1 MDGISCF
8 FHSNRTNSEII
19 IVPFSLPS
27 HDFNVRL
34 SIYSCLFFSM
44 MPIPI
49 LIRLIKEHLRSTF
62 SPFLVPYLILPA
74 SKDWTTEEAS
84 FVEYSSRCES
94 SVFITVVVV
103 IFRSFKRLAQCSLD
117 PSHFIIK
124 INFHFLCS
132 FSRLV
137 SMSLAHCTGGVRG
150 TLSYGGMR
158 LGHGVRREVHMKT
171 NVDSAALQ
179 TSPNASLPKS
189 SNNNGR
195 ISSFNLLILKKGWKH
210 FSSFC
215 LFFLSSCVFKN
226 ICFLFAVV
234 TFFLFFKFILYTFRC
249 ALHLAWSHRL
259 SPHIEISLLLLLY
272 FVCVSLFWGR
282 ISAAAT
288 ECTMGIYSIFGS
300 LTLGWH
306 MKHSNDQNHLFDL
319 SLFSV
324 IPQFERSTFSV
335 FVLCLLFSLCVV
347 DFSQFS
353 HYMFKLQTSLWANG
367 RARERRKFFRQTT
380 NKKIFSFSPL
390 HPLCFAMPLP
400 NFRTIW
406 CRRLEMAVS
415 LNCNVC

>member
-1 MDGISCF
+1 
-8 FHSNRTNSEII
+8 
-19 IVPFSLPS
+19 
-27 HDFNVRL
+27 
-34 SIYSCLFFSM
+34 

-84 FVEYSSRCES
+84 FVEFSSRCES

-171 NVDSAALQ
+171 NVDCAALQ
-179 TSPNASLPKS
+179 TSPNASLQKS

-234 TFFLFFKFILYTFRC
+234 TFFFVFQVYFIYFFGALSTWLDLIDCRRISRYRCCCCYILCVY
-249 ALHLAWSHRL
+249 L
-259 SPHIEISLLLLLY
+259 S
-272 FVCVSLFWGR
+272 FWGR
-282 ISAAAT
+282 ISAAT

-300 LTLGWH
+300 LTFGWH

-324 IPQFERSTFSV
+324 IPQFERFTFSV

-353 HYMFKLQTSLWANG
+353 HYMFKLQTSLWGKRTSERTTENFSTDNKQENIFILASPSSLLCNALADLPNNLMPASRNG
-367 RARERRKFFRQTT
+367 
-380 NKKIFSFSPL
+380 
-390 HPLCFAMPLP
+390 CFAKLQCVLNLP
-400 NFRTIW
+400 DEWWLGSLFRE
-406 CRRLEMAVS
+406 C
-415 LNCNVC
+415 LNNSSS